1 MKIKTTKGTINNNT
15 TKHKITRDTATI
27 FNFNI
32 DNVTL
37 ASNTLT
43 VTCTTITDE
52 TITYTLNLASGEKE
66 LPTALE
72 NLNVAGDINLFLAIA
87 YKLYET
93 GLEPQPPEP
102 QPGQDPNIIVLDS
115 IDCEELSYD
124 SFLGGYDN
132 GKIGFG
138 GLDITLGA
146 QYPQNTNAYK
156 AYVNGLIEVESCTI
170 GETEITCSQSVVL
183 VDIDTIA
190 LRLQPNTSTT
200 IDYND
205 VPIPVV
211 TVIKNKQNDTTY
223 TVEDTIEVQGS
234 NVIFTN
240 GGGAVTNYFIL
251 DNNTYMIT
259 LQPNNNTYSHDGLDT
274 IITNIQTQ
282 ETTTINQLGFTER
295 RGNALYLNPTTN
307 QTIEWTMLINN
318 TTPQGNV
325 GYQDNTIMSSQTL
338 QDNDKITITATI
350 KDENQDPI
358 TSATIKATYH
368 KTIT

>member
-52 TITYTLNLASGEKE
+52 TITYTLNLASGEKK

-93 GLEPQPPEP
+93 GIEPQPPEP
-102 QPGQDPNIIVLDS
+102 QPSQEPNIIVLDS
-115 IDCEELSYD
+115 IDCENLSYG
-124 SFLGGYDN
+124 SFLGGYSS
-132 GKIGFG
+132 GKILFG
-138 GLDITLGA
+138 GFDITLDV
-146 QYPQNTNAYK
+146 QYPPNENTFFD
-156 AYVNGLIEVESCTI
+156 YVNGLIEVESCTI

-183 VDIDTIA
+183 VDKYTIV
-190 LRLQPNTSTT
+190 LRLQPSDSTT

-205 VPIPVV
+205 VPIPIV

-223 TVEDTIEVQGS
+223 TIEDTIEVQGN

-240 GGGAVTNYFIL
+240 GGG
-251 DNNTYMIT
+251 NN
-259 LQPNNNTYSHDGLDT
+259 
-274 IITNIQTQ
+274 
-282 ETTTINQLGFTER
+282 
-295 RGNALYLNPTTN
+295 
-307 QTIEWTMLINN
+307 
-318 TTPQGNV
+318 
-325 GYQDNTIMSSQTL
+325 
-338 QDNDKITITATI
+338 
-350 KDENQDPI
+350 
-358 TSATIKATYH
+358 
-368 KTIT
+368 

>member
-37 ASNTLT
+37 ADNILT

-87 YKLYET
+87 YKIYET
-93 GLEPQPPEP
+93 GIEPQPPEP
-102 QPGQDPNIIVLDS
+102 QPPEPSQEPNIIVLDS
-115 IDCEELSYD
+115 IDCEELSYG
-124 SFLGGYDN
+124 SFLGGYYN

-146 QYPQNTNAYK
+146 QYPQDTTTYRD
-156 AYVNGLIEVESCTI
+156 YVDGLIEVESCTI
-170 GETEITCSQSVVL
+170 GETEISCSPSVQSSSSVL
-183 VDIDTIA
+183 V
-190 LRLQPNTSTT
+190 LRLEPTASTT

-223 TVEDTIEVQGS
+223 TVEDTIEVQG
-234 NVIFTN
+234 NKVIFTN
-240 GGGAVTNYFIL
+240 GGG
-251 DNNTYMIT
+251 
-259 LQPNNNTYSHDGLDT
+259 Q
-274 IITNIQTQ
+274 
-282 ETTTINQLGFTER
+282 
-295 RGNALYLNPTTN
+295 
-307 QTIEWTMLINN
+307 
-318 TTPQGNV
+318 
-325 GYQDNTIMSSQTL
+325 
-338 QDNDKITITATI
+338 
-350 KDENQDPI
+350 
-358 TSATIKATYH
+358 
-368 KTIT
+368 